1 MLLASSGGARAFPK
15 LSTGYGDP
23 VNPAA
28 FENTVVLAVSYNFI
42 IPSLTLKGSHSYHH
56 PTGRSHLLPNISY
69 TMYNLPLYLRA
80 LPIFLLYLSSA
91 LAAESQNPL
100 SKPNKRRGYKTGD
113 PLPVTC
119 LNRTI
124 DTGEHVTDSH
134 GNLQYI
140 PFPVCNETNLPL
152 SFPYDTPLTQTCTI
166 PELPDELYHLIE
178 FFVHSDVPL
187 TCRVPTYPLLGD
199 NIIPGGDT
207 ADSTGVGST
216 ADVETWTPF
225 TIAVQG
231 TLQTSH
237 LHLHTNINVLFHTSV
252 DPAPAKGKKALPE
265 GSHLIASSAYS
276 VPNPSLSSP
285 KEGTKIIRYEPL
297 TLTFNVAWIDGDVL
311 PGMVGR
317 PMLGVTDHRVGFSL
331 ISFLGLAAAA
341 GFGAL
346 GMLLYERKKSGRAN
360 ANGLLGGNV
369 GMGVPNGGVVR
380 STGYGGYGGYGGASG
395 KRD

>member
-1 MLLASSGGARAFPK
+1 MSQHI
-15 LSTGYGDP
+15 
-23 VNPAA
+23 
-28 FENTVVLAVSYNFI
+28 AVSLRCI
-42 IPSLTLKGSHSYHH
+42 SLFY
-56 PTGRSHLLPNISY
+56 
-69 TMYNLPLYLRA
+69 
-80 LPIFLLYLSSA
+80 LYLSSA
-91 LAAESQNPL
+91 IATDPQAPL
-100 SKPNKRRGYKTGD
+100 SSPSKPRRGYKTGD
-113 PLPVTC
+113 LLPVTC

-140 PFPVCNETNLPL
+140 PFPTCNETTLPL
-152 SFPYDTPLTQTCTI
+152 SFPYNTPLTQTCTI

-187 TCRVPTYPLLGD
+187 TCRVPTYPLD
-199 NIIPGGDT
+199 SIVPGAGDT

-216 ADVETWTPF
+216 ADVDTWTPF

-237 LHLHTNINVLFHTSV
+237 LHLHTNINVLFHTSLEV
-252 DPAPAKGKKALPE
+252 EKKAADQQP
-265 GSHLIASSAYS
+265 SHLIASSAYS

-285 KEGTKIIRYEPL
+285 KEGTKITRYEPL
-297 TLTFNVAWIDGDVL
+297 VLTFNVAWVDGDVL

-317 PMLGVTDHRVGFSL
+317 PVLGLKDHSIGFSL
-331 ISFLGLAAAA
+331 ISLMGLAAAA

-346 GMLLYERKKSGRAN
+346 GMLLYERKKRGRVN

-369 GMGVPNGGVVR
+369 GLGVPNGGVVR
-380 STGYGGYGGYGGASG
+380 STGYGGYGGYGSGPG

>member
-1 MLLASSGGARAFPK
+1 MYRVPLMLR
-15 LSTGYGDP
+15 
-23 VNPAA
+23 
-28 FENTVVLAVSYNFI
+28 VV
-42 IPSLTLKGSHSYHH
+42 
-56 PTGRSHLLPNISY
+56 
-69 TMYNLPLYLRA
+69 
-80 LPIFLLYLSSA
+80 PIFLLYLSAS
-91 LAAESQNPL
+91 LAADTQNPL
-100 SKPNKRRGYKTGD
+100 ATPNERRGYKTGD
-113 PLPVTC
+113 SLPVSC

-140 PFPVCNETNLPL
+140 PFTICNETALPL
-152 SFPYDTPLTQTCTI
+152 SFPYNTPLTQTCTI

-187 TCRVPTYPLLGD
+187 TCRVPTYPLD
-199 NIIPGGDT
+199 NIIPGSTDT

-216 ADVETWTPF
+216 ADVDTWTPF

-237 LHLHTNINVLFHTSV
+237 LHLHTNINVLFHTSLE
-252 DPAPAKGKKALPE
+252 ASTKEKKTVPPP
-265 GSHLIASSAYS
+265 SHLIASSAYS
-276 VPNPSLSSP
+276 VPNPALSSP

-317 PMLGVTDHRVGFSL
+317 PVLSVTDHRVGFSL
-331 ISFLGLAAAA
+331 ISLLGLAAAA

-346 GMLLYERKKSGRAN
+346 AMLLYERKKSGRAN

-369 GMGVPNGGVVR
+369 GGGLPNGGVAR
-380 STGYGGYGGYGGASG
+380 STGYGGYGGYGGYAGPG